1 MAKKPTQKLVDQE
14 STQKPKQVKT
24 KTVKT
29 MTNPMPDKEDK
40 YWCLEV
46 GLYPGILFGS
56 RAYKEEDFTTYV
68 VYLPFIDIA
77 FTIEN

>member
-1 MAKKPTQKLVDQE
+1 MAKTQTKKSVDQE

-29 MTNPMPDKEDK
+29 MTNNTEDKEDK

-46 GLYPGILFGS
+46 GLYPGILLGS

-68 VYLPFIDIA
+68 IYLPFVDIA

>member
-1 MAKKPTQKLVDQE
+1 MAKTPTKKSVDQE

-24 KTVKT
+24 KTAKT
-29 MTNPMPDKEDK
+29 MTNHTEDKEDK

-68 VYLPFIDIA
+68 IYLPFIDIA
-77 FTIEN
+77 FTVEN

>member
-1 MAKKPTQKLVDQE
+1 MAKKPTQKSADPVSIPKQ
-14 STQKPKQVKT
+14 KQVKT
-24 KTVKT
+24 KTAKI
-29 MTNPMPDKEDK
+29 MTNNTEDKEDK
-40 YWCLEV
+40 YWCIEI

-68 VYLPFIDIA
+68 IYLPFVDIA

>member
-1 MAKKPTQKLVDQE
+1 MAKKTTQKLADPV
-14 STQKPKQVKT
+14 STPKQKQVKT
-24 KTVKT
+24 KTVKI

-56 RAYKEEDFTTYV
+56 RAYNEEEYTTYV

>member
-1 MAKKPTQKLVDQE
+1 MPKKQIQKSVDQE

-24 KTVKT
+24 KTAKT

-56 RAYKEEDFTTYV
+56 RAYKEEGFTTYV
-68 VYLPFIDIA
+68 IYLPFIDVA
-77 FTIEN
+77 FTVEN

>member
-1 MAKKPTQKLVDQE
+1 MSKKQIQKSVDQE

-24 KTVKT
+24 KTAKT
-29 MTNPMPDKEDK
+29 MTNPMPDKDDK

-56 RAYKEEDFTTYV
+56 RAYKEEGFTTYV
-68 VYLPFIDIA
+68 IYLPFIDVA
-77 FTIEN
+77 FTVEN